1 MLGYDPGLDWSP
13 REVGQE
19 RKAELGGAGVRSIL
33 RHPEKT
39 VVVHKGGHQESGSLP
54 AICQSSPFSTSPQ
67 PGPGDEL
74 ADSMGRLWL
83 SRSMSGLPG
92 RHLVYQLCAPG
103 RVTQVPFYE
112 WERLG
117 GICHRAICSE

>member
-67 PGPGDEL
+67 PGPGAQL
-74 ADSMGRLWL
+74 ADSMGRPAEQIHAWAP
-83 SRSMSGLPG
+83 RETSGLPA
-92 RHLVYQLCAPG
+92 VCPG
-103 RVTQVPFYE
+103 TSHSGS
-112 WERLG
+112 LL
-117 GICHRAICSE
+117 